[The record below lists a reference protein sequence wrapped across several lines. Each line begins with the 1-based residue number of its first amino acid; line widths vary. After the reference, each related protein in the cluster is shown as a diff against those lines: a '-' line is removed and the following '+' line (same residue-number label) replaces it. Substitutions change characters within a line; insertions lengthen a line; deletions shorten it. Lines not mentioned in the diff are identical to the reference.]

1 MHSLN
6 GRMIFM
12 FYSNINEVS
21 VKASHIAFAF
31 GWILGMA
38 RFASRDLPLH
48 LALAESIDDY

>member
-1 MHSLN
+1 
-6 GRMIFM
+6 MIFM